1 MMNVATTS
9 EEIREDLTK
18 QVIEV
23 EDITVAYQH
32 KKAIEHVSVSIEPGI
47 ITGIIGPNGAG
58 KSTFL
63 KAVIGLIKTENG
75 KVSVGGQSLD
85 TIRKR
90 IAYVE
95 QRSAIDLTFPIKVDE
110 TVLLGTFPN
119 LGLFRRPKKAQKEKV
134 IESLKQ
140 VKMEEFAKRQIGNL
154 SGGQLQRVFI
164 ARALAQEADII
175 FLDEPF
181 VGIDMVSEKLI
192 VDLLKELRDAGKTI
206 VIVHHD
212 LHKTRE
218 YFDNLIVLN
227 KKLIAQGSVNQTFT
241 TETIQA
247 AYGESMGEIIIKGVN
262 D

>member
-1 MMNVATTS
+1 MINAATVS
-9 EEIREDLTK
+9 G
-18 QVIEV
+18 VIQESLINKPIDV
-23 EDITVAYQH
+23 TNITVAYQN
-32 KKAIEHVSVSIEPGI
+32 KKAIDDISVSIQPGKL
-47 ITGIIGPNGAG
+47 TGIIGPNGAG

-63 KAVIGLIKTENG
+63 KAIIGLIKTESGEVN
-75 KVSVGGQSLD
+75 VGGQGFD
-85 TIRKR
+85 AIRKN

-110 TVLLGTFPN
+110 TVLLGTYPK

-134 IESLKQ
+134 IESLKK
-140 VKMEEFAKRQIGNL
+140 VKMEDFSKSQIGNL

-181 VGIDMVSEKLI
+181 VGIDMVSEKVI
-192 VDLLKELRDAGKTI
+192 TDLLKELRDEGKTI

-218 YFDNLIVLN
+218 YFDNLIILN
-227 KKLIAQGSVNQTFT
+227 KTLIAEGSVNQTFT
-241 TETIQA
+241 TDNIQK
-247 AYGESMGEIIIKGVN
+247 AYGESMGEIMIKGVQA
-262 D
+262 

>member
-1 MMNVATTS
+1 MC
-9 EEIREDLTK
+9 EELTNK
-18 QVIEV
+18 PIDVSNM
-23 EDITVAYQH
+23 TVAYQH
-32 KKAIEHVSVSIEPGI
+32 KKAIEEVTVSIEPGK

-58 KSTFL
+58 KSTLL
-63 KAVIGLIKTENG
+63 KAVIGLIKTESGEVTVSG
-75 KVSVGGQSLD
+75 KSLD
-85 TIRKR
+85 VIRKK

-110 TVLLGTFPN
+110 VVLLGTFPN

-134 IESLKQ
+134 MECLKQ
-140 VKMEEFAKRQIGNL
+140 VKMEDFSKRQIGNL

-181 VGIDMVSEKLI
+181 VGIDMVSEKVI
-192 VDLLKELRDAGKTI
+192 VDLLKELRNQGKTI

-218 YFDNLIVLN
+218 YFDNLIILN
-227 KKLIAQGSVNQTFT
+227 KKLVASGSVDTTFVT
-241 TETIQA
+241 KNIQA
-247 AYGESMGEIIIKGVN
+247 AYGDSMGEIVIKGVN

>member
-1 MMNVATTS
+1 MMTMTGTSNMTLDSLTTQS
-9 EEIREDLTK
+9 IDVKNLT
-18 QVIEV
+18 I
-23 EDITVAYQH
+23 AYQH
-32 KKAIEHVSVSIEPGI
+32 KKAIENINISIQPGR

-58 KSTFL
+58 KSTLL
-63 KAVIGLIKTENG
+63 KGIIGLIKAESG
-75 KVSVGGQSLD
+75 GVQVGGQSIDL
-85 TIRKR
+85 IRKK

-110 TVLLGTFPN
+110 TVLLGTFPK
-119 LGLFRRPKKAQKEKV
+119 LGLFKRPRKAQKEKV
-134 IESLKQ
+134 VECLKQ
-140 VKMEEFAKRQIGNL
+140 VKMEDFAKRQIGNL

-181 VGIDMVSEKLI
+181 VGIDMVSEKVI
-192 VDLLKELRDAGKTI
+192 VDILKELRNQGKTI

-218 YFDNLIVLN
+218 YFDNLIILN
-227 KKLIAQGSVNQTFT
+227 KKLIAEGDVNDVFT
-241 TETIQA
+241 TETIQK
-247 AYGESMGEIIIKGVN
+247 AYGESMGEIVIKGVN

>member
-1 MMNVATTS
+1 MMTMTSTSNIALDSLTTQS
-9 EEIREDLTK
+9 IDVNNLT
-18 QVIEV
+18 I
-23 EDITVAYQH
+23 AYQH
-32 KKAIEHVSVSIEPGI
+32 KKAIENINITIQPGK

-58 KSTFL
+58 KSTLL
-63 KAVIGLIKTENG
+63 KGIIGLIKSESG
-75 KVSVGGQSLD
+75 EVQVGGQSIDL
-85 TIRKR
+85 IRKK

-110 TVLLGTFPN
+110 TVLLGTFPK

-134 IESLKQ
+134 TECLKQ
-140 VKMEEFAKRQIGNL
+140 VKMEDFAKRQIGNL

-181 VGIDMVSEKLI
+181 VGIDMVSEKVI
-192 VDLLKELRDAGKTI
+192 VDILKELRDQGKTI

-218 YFDNLIVLN
+218 YFDNLIILN
-227 KKLIAQGSVNQTFT
+227 KKLIAEGSVNDVFT
-241 TETIQA
+241 TETIQK
-247 AYGESMGEIIIKGVN
+247 AYGESMGEIVIKGVN